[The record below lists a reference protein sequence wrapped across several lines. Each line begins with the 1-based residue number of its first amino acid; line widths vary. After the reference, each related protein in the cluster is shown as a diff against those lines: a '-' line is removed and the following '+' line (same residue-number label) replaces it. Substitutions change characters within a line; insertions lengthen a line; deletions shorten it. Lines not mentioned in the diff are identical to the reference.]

1 MVKFSKETQSII
13 NAHKNDFNCTNY
25 NEKIKGYGGY
35 SSYLNSLGGVF
46 KKYNNKTPHV
56 RTESEFQEVAE
67 YVFGLMTIYG
77 FDYNNGKKYVRWA
90 GGAPFYTGTNQG
102 KCNWG
107 RIDDL
112 CKTKDKTT
120 NCNYAMD
127 SLFYKAGLMG
137 GSGQIQ
143 HSSSFKGH
151 VNTYKRK
158 PIRNAKELKV
168 GDLIHFFSS
177 KVTSDDP
184 NTWSG
189 WGHVCCVGEIENGKI
204 ITYDG
209 GSRLMRSGSYKCT
222 FAVDSNNKPTGTYA
236 GYSGWVGIRVE
247 ELSNGEEF
255 PLETE
260 AIKLIHDNP
269 KAVELAYHYM
279 TDKHE
284 DYLRACVDFI
294 FAGYAGNGDVRKKY
308 FGSSYDEVQGKVEWT
323 KKTAQEVLKG
333 KYGNGQ
339 ARKDALGADYDIVQR
354 QVNRIKNQ

>member
-35 SSYLNSLGGVF
+35 SSYLNLLGGVF
-46 KKYNNKTPHV
+46 KKYNGKTPHV

-77 FDYNNGKKYVRWA
+77 FDYNNGSRYVRWQ
-90 GGAPFYTGTNQG
+90 GGAPFYTGTNKG

-143 HSSSFKGH
+143 HSSSFRGH

-168 GDLIHFFSS
+168 GDLIHMFHS
-177 KVTSDDP
+177 KITSDDP
-184 NTWSG
+184 STWKD

-209 GSRLMRSGSYKCT
+209 GSRFMNSGSFKKT
-222 FAVDSNNKPTGTYA
+222 FTVDSNNKLTGSYS
-236 GYSGWVGIRVE
+236 GYDGWVGIRVE
-247 ELSNGEEF
+247 ELQSGKNI
-255 PLETE
+255 E
-260 AIKLIHDNP
+260 AE
-269 KAVELAYHYM
+269 AVELLHNYSKDVVNLASKYITSEGHA
-279 TDKHE
+279 
-284 DYLRACVDFI
+284 DYIRACADAVLS
-294 FAGYAGNGDVRKKY
+294 GYCGSGDARVEY
-308 FGSSYDEVQGKVEWT
+308 FGSLYNEVQDKVNWT
-323 KKTAQEVLKG
+323 IKTAKEVLEN
-333 KYGNGQ
+333 KYGTGD
-339 ARKDALGADYDIVQR
+339 ARKKALGDDYWIVQNE
-354 QVNRIKNQ
+354 VNRLLK